1 MTRRTVHADPDRSNA
16 ERIPAIPFAARSQA
30 EEEGKHST
38 DTQVLIVTQA
48 IRSEPG
54 RFIYAGPFVDH
65 ASGSKANRG
74 PGLEAAIQHSIEASA
89 EYGQAELWAW
99 HSSRFGRGTGRQG
112 EARAIGKLYYDL
124 RERSVALRTVE
135 DDEFVTNEMLIGFAS
150 RQASKYAEDLA
161 ANVRRGLR
169 DSAMRGEWKGG
180 ICLDGYKAL
189 REAGERGRV
198 KVTLIKHPERR
209 HIYELLWE
217 MALDGRSLQAIQ
229 LEFSS
234 RGFMTA
240 PVRKDHKPRPF
251 DVNRISQALDN
262 AFYAGI
268 VVHNGEVLPVRG
280 QWPRYVEPEE
290 FHRLREE
297 RRARCHATKRTVG
310 RPVEGYLLADLARCG
325 QCGGTAHAVT
335 GRVSR
340 TDGTRLRTY
349 VCRAHRDHH
358 RDSREH
364 CPATPYDAV
373 TVDRAVIA
381 GIEDLITDA
390 DAVREQLFA
399 GRAAEQERLAKI
411 AEQAHE
417 DAAAADRAADRA
429 EERYA
434 DALAPEDDSTCEVLL
449 GAAKRK
455 REEAK
460 RARTR
465 LEAALDA
472 LSAAADESEGDQAA
486 AVMERIWEA
495 LSGNVHEAQSDIQ
508 KLNAVLREWF
518 DAFELHH
525 HDDGSIGIVP
535 FLSATAVARVMRE
548 PALWPRYGAEA
559 WMGSYHAIVPRRKGE
574 MPAEMLATTQ
584 QRFSW
589 AEAQG
594 VEPVIDVG
602 NPPELTSTQNPQSPR
617 SKHSR
622 PATR

>member
-1 MTRRTVHADPDRSNA
+1 MTARTVPGHPDPSNTG
-16 ERIPAIPFAARSQA
+16 RVPAIVFAARSQA

-38 DTQVLIVTQA
+38 DTQLLIVKGTIQ
-48 IRSEPG
+48 SEPG

-74 PGLEAAIQHSIEASA
+74 PGLEAAIQHAVEAAA

-161 ANVRRGLR
+161 ANVKRGLR

-251 DVNRISQALDN
+251 DVNRLSQALDN
-262 AFYAGI
+262 PFYAGI
-268 VVHNGEVLPVRG
+268 VVHNGEVLPVEG
-280 QWPRYVEPEE
+280 QWPRYAEAED
-290 FHRLREE
+290 FYRLREE
-297 RRARCHATKRTVG
+297 RRARSNATKRKVG
-310 RPVEGYLLADLARCG
+310 RPIEGHLLAELAVCSE
-325 QCGGTAHAVT
+325 CGGAAHAQP
-335 GRVSR
+335 GRR
-340 TDGTRLRTY
+340 PRADGTWLRTY
-349 VCRAHRDHH
+349 VCRAHRDNH
-358 RDSREH
+358 RDSQEW
-364 CPATPYDAV
+364 CPALPYNAV
-373 TVDRAVIA
+373 TVDHTVMA
-381 GIEDLITDA
+381 GIETLITDA
-390 DAVREQLFA
+390 DTLTEQLLA
-399 GRAAEQERLAKI
+399 GRRAEQERLAKI

-434 DALAPEDDSTCEVLL
+434 DALAAKDDSTCEVLL
-449 GAAKRK
+449 GAARRK

-465 LEAALDA
+465 VEAALDA

-495 LSGNVHEAQSDIQ
+495 LSGRIEEAKGDIK
-508 KLNAVLREWF
+508 KLNAALREWF
-518 DAFELHH
+518 DRFELHH
-525 HDDGSIGIVP
+525 EDDGSISIFP
-535 FLSATAVARVMRE
+535 LLSATGVARILRDPVPWTVGSRHRLELDMPRAQGE
-548 PALWPRYGAEA
+548 ALLTAIENGVQVAVSVSVESPALSTAE
-559 WMGSYHAIVPRRKGE
+559 
-574 MPAEMLATTQ
+574 
-584 QRFSW
+584 
-589 AEAQG
+589 
-594 VEPVIDVG
+594 
-602 NPPELTSTQNPQSPR
+602 NPQSPR
-617 SKHSR
+617 SRPRLSR
-622 PATR
+622 G